1 MREVTIYGITAN
13 RAQAGSYVEMYRMA
27 PPDCLRALG
36 ADDMLVLPKE
46 MAQRIQLK
54 VHTIRKAQKVR
65 GVRSADPMDSYTQV
79 SETYIAIEPELEQL
93 LMLPLQARLDAAIS
107 EAGKHSKD
115 AELLRQRLA
124 AFNARPWYQRV
135 WLSLRGQP

>member
-13 RAQAGSYVEMYRMA
+13 RAQAGSFVEMYRIA
-27 PPDCLRALG
+27 PPDCLRPLG
-36 ADDMLVLPKE
+36 PDDTLVLPNE
-46 MAQRIQLK
+46 MGQRIQLK

-65 GVRSADPMDSYTQV
+65 GVRSAEPFDSYTQA

-107 EAGKHSKD
+107 EAGNHRAD
-115 AELLRQRLA
+115 AEMLRQRLD
-124 AFNARPWYQRV
+124 AFNARPWYQRM